1 MNIKFKKLSN
11 SIVKCKKCSR
21 LINFSKKIC
30 KNRRKQN
37 IHEVYW
43 GKPVTGFGNSNSKLM
58 IVGLAP
64 AAHGGTRT
72 GRAFTGD
79 KSGDFLFKCLFL
91 AKISNQSTSTN
102 ITDGLKPDG
111 TNPSIDSLP
120 VTQVSY
126 NDAIEF
132 CKWADVN
139 LPTYNQYWELVSSDD
154 RLIVS
159 DNIYPIS
166 SVESVNIIGNVWDIT
181 EPINS
186 DQIRLAGG
194 SLFCSI
200 DTCHGTQED
209 RELFVDKETGNIH
222 IGFSILTE

>member
-1 MNIKFKKLSN
+1 MKKLY
-11 SIVKCKKCSR
+11 
-21 LINFSKKIC
+21 L
-30 KNRRKQN
+30 
-37 IHEVYW
+37 
-43 GKPVTGFGNSNSKLM
+43 
-58 IVGLAP
+58 
-64 AAHGGTRT
+64 
-72 GRAFTGD
+72 
-79 KSGDFLFKCLFL
+79 FLFVILVSCSSQKDLSLKTVPVKEFKNFVN
-91 AKISNQSTSTN
+91 ATGYVTSAEEYGWSFVQQN
-102 ITDGLKPDG
+102 VYDYIVVDGANWLKPDG

-126 NDAIEF
+126 NDAIEY
-132 CKWADVN
+132 CKWAGVS
-139 LPTYNQYWELVSSDD
+139 LPTYDQYWQLVSSDD

-186 DQIRLAGG
+186 NQIRLAGG

>member
-1 MNIKFKKLSN
+1 MKKLY
-11 SIVKCKKCSR
+11 
-21 LINFSKKIC
+21 L
-30 KNRRKQN
+30 
-37 IHEVYW
+37 
-43 GKPVTGFGNSNSKLM
+43 
-58 IVGLAP
+58 
-64 AAHGGTRT
+64 
-72 GRAFTGD
+72 
-79 KSGDFLFKCLFL
+79 FLFAILVSCSSPKDYNLKTVSVKEFKDFIN
-91 AKISNQSTSTN
+91 ATGYTTSAEQYGWSFVQQDVYDYEIVN
-102 ITDGLKPDG
+102 GANWLMPDG
-111 TNPSIDSLP
+111 INPSLDSLP

-126 NDAIEF
+126 NDAIEY
-132 CKWADVN
+132 CKWAGVS
-139 LPTYNQYWELVSSDD
+139 LPTYDQYWELVSSDN

-159 DNIYPIS
+159 DNMYPIS

-209 RELFVDKETGNIH
+209 RELYVDKETGNIH

>member
-1 MNIKFKKLSN
+1 M
-11 SIVKCKKCSR
+11 
-21 LINFSKKIC
+21 
-30 KNRRKQN
+30 
-37 IHEVYW
+37 
-43 GKPVTGFGNSNSKLM
+43 
-58 IVGLAP
+58 
-64 AAHGGTRT
+64 
-72 GRAFTGD
+72 
-79 KSGDFLFKCLFL
+79 
-91 AKISNQSTSTN
+91 
-102 ITDGLKPDG
+102 
-111 TNPSIDSLP
+111 
-120 VTQVSY
+120 VSY
-126 NDAIEF
+126 
-132 CKWADVN
+132 
-139 LPTYNQYWELVSSDD
+139 DD

-186 DQIRLAGG
+186 NQIRLAGG

>member
-1 MNIKFKKLSN
+1 MKKLY
-11 SIVKCKKCSR
+11 
-21 LINFSKKIC
+21 L
-30 KNRRKQN
+30 
-37 IHEVYW
+37 
-43 GKPVTGFGNSNSKLM
+43 
-58 IVGLAP
+58 
-64 AAHGGTRT
+64 
-72 GRAFTGD
+72 
-79 KSGDFLFKCLFL
+79 FLFVILVSCSSQKDLSLKTVSVKEFKNFVN
-91 AKISNQSTSTN
+91 ATGYVTSAEEYGWSFVQQN
-102 ITDGLKPDG
+102 VYDYIVVDGANWLTPDG

-126 NDAIEF
+126 NDAIEY

-139 LPTYNQYWELVSSDD
+139 LPTYNQYWELVSSDE

-159 DNIYPIS
+159 DNMYPIS

-181 EPINS
+181 EPKNS
-186 DQIRLAGG
+186 DQVRLAGG

-209 RELFVDKETGNIH
+209 RELYVDKETGNIH